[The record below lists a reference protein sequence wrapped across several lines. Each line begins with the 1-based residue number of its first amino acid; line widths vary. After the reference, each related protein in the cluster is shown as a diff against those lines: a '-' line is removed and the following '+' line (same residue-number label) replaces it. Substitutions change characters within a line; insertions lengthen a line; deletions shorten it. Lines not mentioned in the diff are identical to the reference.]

1 MKQTMQALIYDPSHA
16 GHVRLSEVPSPV
28 PTPLQALVEVHS
40 VSLNFGEVAFIA
52 NMRKPGDIPGWDAA
66 GIVVLA
72 AADGSGPKQGA
83 RVTSFGF
90 HSAWAELRAVDTSEL
105 GPSPA
110 QSPKNMPPV
119 IFVTAYD
126 EYAVNAFELN
136 AVDYV
141 LKPFDEARLLESI
154 ERARRRIGGQ
164 NQAAL
169 AEKLEILLANQ
180 TRKWAERIIVR
191 SGERYEFVPTES
203 IDWIESANNYVQ
215 LHCGPKQYLFA
226 ETLTNLETRLDP
238 AKFARIHRGRI
249 VNTRRIVAVHPLFS
263 GTYEMELVGGT
274 RLTSGRQYKE
284 IVQNLIHA

>member
-1 MKQTMQALIYDPSHA
+1 MSKLRLLIVDD
-16 GHVRLSEVPSPV
+16 E
-28 PTPLQALVEVHS
+28 PLIRRGIRKI
-40 VSLNFGEVAFIA
+40 VSTLADIEIVAEC
-52 NMRKPGDIPGWDAA
+52 
-66 GIVVLA
+66 
-72 AADGSGPKQGA
+72 GSGKEAIQAISSGRPDLVLLDVQMPDGTGLEVV
-83 RVTSFGF
+83 RDV
-90 HSAWAELRAVDTSEL
+90 
-105 GPSPA
+105 GPR
-110 QSPKNMPPV
+110 NMPPV
-119 IFVTAYD
+119 IFITAYD

-154 ERARRRIGGQ
+154 ERARKRIGGQ

-180 TRKWAERIIVR
+180 ARKWAERIIVR
-191 SGERYEFVPTES
+191 CGERYEFVPTES

-215 LHCGPKQYLFA
+215 LHCGPKQYLLA

-249 VNTRRIVAVHPLFS
+249 VNTRRIMAVHPLFS

-274 RLTSGRQYKE
+274 RLTSGRQYKD